1 MEVSERIEKIIASEG
16 LTASAFADKIGI
28 QRSNVS
34 HIINGRNG
42 QHSDPSFALLQKIL
56 TAFPHY
62 NTDWLVMGRGEI
74 YRQPVQT
81 SIFDILGEPEPAT
94 SAPLANAPEAAA
106 GQSGESVANEN
117 QQPEPELF
125 AGETAGSQPQAV
137 TSESAASEAAA
148 GVSAVAAQAV
158 QRAAEVK
165 QIVVLYADNTFSIY
179 NKQ

>member
-34 HIINGRNG
+34 HILNGRDG
-42 QHSDPSFALLQKIL
+42 KHSDPSFALLQKIL

-81 SIFDILGEPEPAT
+81 SIFDVIGEPEPEPVMPQNHAQET
-94 SAPLANAPEAAA
+94 AVQPE
-106 GQSGESVANEN
+106 NN
-117 QQPEPELF
+117 RPQQPEPELF
-125 AGETAGSQPQAV
+125 ASETVSSQSQPVVGETTATPVA
-137 TSESAASEAAA
+137 TEATV

>member
-1 MEVSERIEKIIASEG
+1 MEVRDRIAKIIASEG

-34 HIINGRNG
+34 HILNGRNN
-42 QHSDPSFALLQKIL
+42 PSLELLQKIL
-56 TAFPHY
+56 TSFPKY
-62 NTDWLVMGRGEI
+62 NTEWLVMGRGEI

-81 SIFDILGEPEPAT
+81 SIFDVIGEPELVIPPGYA
-94 SAPLANAPEAAA
+94 
-106 GQSGESVANEN
+106 
-117 QQPEPELF
+117 QQAVSQTDNDEPELPLESVSV
-125 AGETAGSQPQAV
+125 ETQGVP
-137 TSESAASEAAA
+137 SEPVASETPPTEANA

-165 QIVVLYADNTFSIY
+165 QIVVLYTDNTFSIY

>member
-1 MEVSERIEKIIASEG
+1 MEVRDRIAKIIASEG

-34 HIINGRNG
+34 HILNGRNN
-42 QHSDPSFALLQKIL
+42 PSLELLQKIL
-56 TAFPHY
+56 ASFPKY
-62 NTDWLVMGRGEI
+62 NTEWLVMGRGEI
-74 YRQPVQT
+74 YRQPVQI
-81 SIFDILGEPEPAT
+81 SIFDVIGEPEPEPVIPPNYAPET
-94 SAPLANAPEAAA
+94 AVQPEDSAP
-106 GQSGESVANEN
+106 

-125 AGETAGSQPQAV
+125 PKETQAAQSEPVAGETPA
-137 TSESAASEAAA
+137 TEANA

-165 QIVVLYADNTFSIY
+165 QIVVLYTDNTFSIY